1 MLNDAVWFTEIS
13 NGKFRI
19 NSRAIYR
26 NLSSEIV
33 TKLAQNL
40 SVSEILDWIKNET
53 IKAFRENYS
62 QNPQV
67 GALNKAIG
75 GWNELIATSLL
86 SEIIYDINKET
97 GMCIAA
103 FSMPNSKL
111 QLEGIDEA
119 YSNFLNLFTKD
130 NFVNINNSL
139 SKIKPFKDKIFMPS
153 PDYIIVVIENQGV
166 APIINSLLQQQA
178 INPDSLVLYNFLKGK
193 LHIEEVKAAVS
204 LKTSNRPDRRYQP
217 LFEAAMIKAIAYVL
231 QQTWK
236 YYMVVSELTPADR
249 RIFSTAIAPHGV
261 ALEQTFHLVD
271 GTYPY
276 TRKADLVPLVAA
288 AIEHY

>member
-1 MLNDAVWFTEIS
+1 MLNDTAWFTQVS

-40 SVSEILDWIKNET
+40 SVSEILNWLKNET
-53 IKAFRENYS
+53 IKAFREKYS
-62 QNPQV
+62 HNPQV

-86 SEIIYDINKET
+86 SEIIFDINQET
-97 GMCIAA
+97 GVCIAA

-111 QLEGIDEA
+111 QIEGMDEA
-119 YSNFLNLFTKD
+119 YSNFLNLFSKD
-130 NFVNINNSL
+130 SFANVNNAL
-139 SKIKPFKDKIFMPS
+139 AKITPFKDKIFMPS
-153 PDYIIVVIENQGV
+153 PDYIIVVIDNQAN
-166 APIINSLLQQQA
+166 APIIKSLLQQQT
-178 INPDSLVLYNFLKGK
+178 IDPDSLALYNFVKGK

-231 QQTWK
+231 QQDWK

-249 RIFSTAIAPHGV
+249 KIFSTAIAPHGV
-261 ALEQTFHLVD
+261 ALQQNFQIVD

-276 TRKADLVPLVAA
+276 TRKADLMPLVAA
-288 AIEHY
+288 AIQH

>member
-1 MLNDAVWFTEIS
+1 LPKILPLPYLKNNKMLNNTVWFTEIS

-53 IKAFRENYS
+53 IKAFREKYS

-86 SEIIYDINKET
+86 SEIIFDINQET
-97 GMCIAA
+97 GVCIAA
-103 FSMPNSKL
+103 FFMPNSKL
-111 QLEGIDEA
+111 QIKGIDEA
-119 YSNFLNLFTKD
+119 YSNFLNLFTKES
-130 NFVNINNSL
+130 FFNINNAL
-139 SKIKPFKDKIFMPS
+139 AKIKPFKDKIFMPS
-153 PDYIIVVIENQGV
+153 PDYIIVVIENQV
-166 APIINSLLQQQA
+166 FAPIINSLLQQQT
-178 INPDSLVLYNFLKGK
+178 IDPDSLALYNFVKGK

-217 LFEAAMIKAIAYVL
+217 LFEAAMIKAIGYYSKIGNI
-231 QQTWK
+231 TWLS
-236 YYMVVSELTPADR
+236 VN
-249 RIFSTAIAPHGV
+249 
-261 ALEQTFHLVD
+261 
-271 GTYPY
+271 
-276 TRKADLVPLVAA
+276 
-288 AIEHY
+288 

>member
-1 MLNDAVWFTEIS
+1 MTLSGSKVKKVKSSWQEYLFAKEFPLTYLKNKKMLNDTVWFTEIS
-13 NGKFRI
+13 NGNFRI

-53 IKAFRENYS
+53 IKAFREKYS

-86 SEIIYDINKET
+86 SEIIFDLNKET

-130 NFVNINNSL
+130 SFA
-139 SKIKPFKDKIFMPS
+139 KDFS
-153 PDYIIVVIENQGV
+153 SGRWYI
-166 APIINSLLQQQA
+166 PIYKEGRFS
-178 INPDSLVLYNFLKGK
+178 
-193 LHIEEVKAAVS
+193 AVS
-204 LKTSNRPDRRYQP
+204 SSGY
-217 LFEAAMIKAIAYVL
+217 
-231 QQTWK
+231 
-236 YYMVVSELTPADR
+236 
-249 RIFSTAIAPHGV
+249 
-261 ALEQTFHLVD
+261 
-271 GTYPY
+271 
-276 TRKADLVPLVAA
+276 
-288 AIEHY
+288 

>member
-75 GWNELIATSLL
+75 GWNELIATSFS

-111 QLEGIDEA
+111 QLEGINEA

-130 NFVNINNSL
+130 NFVNINNFL

-153 PDYIIVVIENQGV
+153 PDYIIVVIENQGI
-166 APIINSLLQQQA
+166 APIINSLLQQQV
-178 INPDSLVLYNFLKGK
+178 INPDSLVLYNFLK
-193 LHIEEVKAAVS
+193 
-204 LKTSNRPDRRYQP
+204 
-217 LFEAAMIKAIAYVL
+217 
-231 QQTWK
+231 
-236 YYMVVSELTPADR
+236 
-249 RIFSTAIAPHGV
+249 
-261 ALEQTFHLVD
+261 
-271 GTYPY
+271 
-276 TRKADLVPLVAA
+276 
-288 AIEHY
+288 